1 MKTNICLIST
11 LRTPFRSLL
20 LLILFGFISF
30 GFLTKAVGFTLVQ
43 RETAILGSYYRSI
56 GVLENAKDS
65 TSNDVFAGVEMIE
78 TSPHFAYGDQ
88 RRVVS
93 GIMPETYNSDI
104 RGDSSNNSLLTS
116 VLPQEDWPNVHNTDI
131 WFTGVLNYK
140 EPVNADRRSTNKKLI
155 GYYLNVQIDTLFAA
169 YPEDARQGQSIGL
182 LFLFKGNSAAI
193 PLIEEMEVGKR
204 YFLHAWKDIGF
215 QLDISWENVH
225 AANFHILPLDR
236 KDLWYIPLSD
246 GETLDFSTPEMAS
259 IKNEIDLLNENLC
272 TLGIIATTDMSA
284 MPRTQEASRFYT
296 LAQGRWL
303 NHQDDLAGNKVIVVS
318 EEFASMRGFQ
328 LGDTIPLT
336 FRPLKD
342 TFRGYIRDGEDQ
354 LAWKSYPTYQDT
366 FQIVGIYDRVSCCAF
381 YAYIPTSSLQ
391 PGFESETKFREED
404 GYSFVLDSARNET
417 EFLQTYK
424 APLQK
429 LGINLTF
436 LENNGPAYWASVDP
450 IRHASSADLL
460 IFGLL
465 MATALIM
472 LVFLYVMQRRRDY
485 AILRALGVPAKR
497 ANRQLILPLFL
508 LGGLGIIGGGLPAW
522 RYALN
527 QAKDALSTIPTPSGV
542 YPSSDL
548 SPWFLAGFCAAI
560 FLLLALFSWL
570 GVLFLAGK
578 PVFEILQGQTA
589 RTKSRRMR
597 TEIPL
602 PGGITP
608 PFAASP
614 AGAVVAQA
622 SLPGESAA
630 NNVGYPRRK
639 YNPVSLTRYVAF
651 RLLRS
656 WVKSLLTFAIAL
668 GFLLA
673 SGWILWTIEH
683 SRREVDRLY
692 DTTVVEADII
702 QTNSAISTT
711 AGSGFIFRKTI
722 DRALSSGFVQHS
734 VLEADTSWFKVEKDD
749 AQAVFTGTFP
759 VYAYDSPETLYS
771 GLEDPAA
778 LLFAPEWNRERFAK
792 AWTPE
797 AIRQEG
803 VPAIFPKSRLEQWQ
817 LRVGEMVKITDQWG
831 NAYPCQI
838 VGQYAGGRVTI
849 VNSVK
854 TRWVNQLGDSILIPL
869 SVLEAMDGSKT
880 KFTAAHFTLDP
891 KKNRELSQF
900 SADMEITVKDYGA
913 GVGELRFLLWDEE
926 LRIVIGQLEKN
937 LSLFR
942 LLYPVMLA
950 VSVLIGAS
958 LCFLLLLQSAREAAI
973 LRVLGTTGAA
983 VRLAFIMEL
992 LFLSVLGLV
1001 AGLGISWFL
1010 WMAPN
1015 AVSASS
1021 LWTGAVL
1028 YLAGVLCG
1036 SVAGAI
1042 AITRKKPIELLQ
1054 VKE

>member
-1 MKTNICLIST
+1 M
-11 LRTPFRSLL
+11 
-20 LLILFGFISF
+20 
-30 GFLTKAVGFTLVQ
+30 VQ
-43 RETAILGSYYRSI
+43 RETVALGSYYRSI
-56 GVLENAKDS
+56 GVLENAKDA
-65 TSNDVFAGVEMIE
+65 TSNDVSAGIELLE

-93 GIMPETYNSDI
+93 GVMPETYNSDI

-131 WFTGVLNYK
+131 WFTGVLNKK

-155 GYYLNVQIDTLFAA
+155 GYYLNIQIDTLFAA

-182 LFLFKGNSAAI
+182 LFLFKGNNAAV

-236 KDLWYIPLSD
+236 KDLWYIPLAD

-259 IKNEIDLLNENLC
+259 IKNEIDLLNENLR

-328 LGDTIPLT
+328 LGDTIQFT

-354 LAWKSYPTYQDT
+354 LAWKSYSTYQDS
-366 FQIVGIYDRVSCCAF
+366 FQIVGIYERVRCCAF

-424 APLQK
+424 APLQE

-450 IRHASSADLL
+450 IRRASSADFL

-465 MATALIM
+465 IVAALIL
-472 LVFLYVMQRRRDY
+472 LVFLHVMQRRRDY
-485 AILRALGVPAKR
+485 AILRALGVPAKQ

-508 LGGLGIIGGGLPAW
+508 LGALGIIGGGLPAW
-522 RYALN
+522 GYALN
-527 QAKDALSTIPTPSGV
+527 QAKASLSTIPTPAGV
-542 YPSSDL
+542 YPSAEL

-589 RTKSRRMR
+589 RTKSRRKR
-597 TEIPL
+597 AEIPL
-602 PGGITP
+602 PGGQTP
-608 PFAASP
+608 PLATNP
-614 AGAVVAQA
+614 A
-622 SLPGESAA
+622 SAA
-630 NNVGYPRRK
+630 VAGENAPGAPAVGYTTRRK
-639 YNPVSLTRYVAF
+639 YNPASLMRYVAL

-656 WVKSLLTFAIAL
+656 RVKSVLTFAIAL

-692 DTTVVEADII
+692 DTTAVEADIL

-711 AGSGFIFRKTI
+711 AGSGFVFRKTI
-722 DRALSSGFVQHS
+722 DRALSSGFVQDS
-734 VLEADTSWFKVEKDD
+734 VLEADTSWFKVEKQVS
-749 AQAVFTGTFP
+749 QAAFTGTFP
-759 VYAYDSPETLYS
+759 VYAYDGPETLYS

-778 LLFAPEWNRERFAK
+778 LRFAPGWNRERFAE
-792 AWTPE
+792 AWTLE

-817 LRVGEMVKITDQWG
+817 LRVGETVKISDQWG
-831 NAYPCQI
+831 NAYPCRI

-854 TRWVNQLGDSILIPL
+854 TRWVNELGDSILIPL
-869 SVLEAMDGSKT
+869 SALEAMDGSKT

-900 SADMEITVKDYGA
+900 RADMESAVKDYGA

-926 LRIVIGQLEKN
+926 LRIVTGQLEKN

-958 LCFLLLLQSAREAAI
+958 LCFLLLLQAAREAAI
-973 LRVLGTTGAA
+973 LRVLGTTQVA
-983 VRLAFIMEL
+983 VRLAFMMEL
-992 LFLSVLGLV
+992 LFLSILGV
-1001 AGLGISWFL
+1001 VTGLGISWFL

-1015 AVSASS
+1015 AVSAVS
-1021 LWTGAVL
+1021 LWTGAGL
-1028 YLAGVLCG
+1028 YLAGVLSG
-1036 SVAGAI
+1036 SAAGAI
-1042 AITRKKPIELLQ
+1042 AVTRKKPIELLQ